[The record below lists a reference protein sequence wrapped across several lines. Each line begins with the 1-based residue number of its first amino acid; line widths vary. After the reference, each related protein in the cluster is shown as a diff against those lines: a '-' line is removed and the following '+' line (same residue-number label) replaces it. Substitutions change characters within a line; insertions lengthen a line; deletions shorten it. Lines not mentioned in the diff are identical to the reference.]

1 MINKEEWKSLVQNT
15 LQMMYEESGH
25 EGALS
30 PVVLQVPPK
39 PEMGD
44 LAFPLFAYAKAFSKA
59 PNVLAQEL
67 SARINALPSGSDAD
81 KQDADKQ
88 SSSKPDGEAFALGP
102 YMNVRVNM
110 DDVVSQMYEKIKAGG
125 ASYGHTDLLGSKKV
139 MIEFS
144 CPNTNKP
151 LHLGHVRNDCIGQ
164 SMSQILKACGAN
176 VMKVNLI
183 NNRGV
188 HICKSMLAYQKFGNG
203 ETPQSSGIKGDHLVG
218 DYYVRFAQ
226 WESDELKK
234 DTEANIAKG
243 MSEEDA
249 KALAKR
255 ENGPDMEAQAMLRK
269 WEQGDPQVMELW
281 KLMNGWTLD
290 GVAQTYER
298 TGISFDK
305 YYYESDTYK
314 LGKDKVLEGLE
325 RGIFQKADDGSIYI
339 DNSDIGLDRKILLRR
354 DGTSIYITQ
363 DIGTAINRHED
374 WPFDS
379 LIYVVASE
387 QNYHFKVLFHVLD
400 KLGYSWAKDLHHL
413 SYGMVFLPEGKMKS
427 REGTVVDADNLIDDL
442 TKMAKEQILE
452 KGREDDLDDVDE
464 TAHKIALGALN
475 YYILQFNPSK
485 DFVFNPKE
493 SLSFNGNTGPYLQYM
508 GARISS
514 MLRKYDE
521 SAYRDVAFN
530 PAVLSLED
538 EREMLKMLA
547 SFPEVVGKA
556 CKQYDPSIVCAFL
569 YDLSKRFSHWYH
581 DNQIL
586 KADTPELV
594 KARVSLCEMV
604 LQVMKNAFDLV
615 GIPFLEKM

>member
-1 MINKEEWKSLVQNT
+1 MINKEEWKALVQSR
-15 LQMMYEESGH
+15 LQNLYEKSGQ
-25 EGALS
+25 EGSLQ
-30 PVVLQVPPK
+30 PVVMQVPPK

-44 LAFPLFAYAKAFSKA
+44 LAFPLFAYAKVFSKA
-59 PNVLAQEL
+59 PNLLAQEL
-67 SARINALPSGSDAD
+67 TADINSLEN
-81 KQDADKQ
+81 
-88 SSSKPDGEAFALGP
+88 KPDGEAFALGP

-110 DDVVSQMYEKIKAGG
+110 DNVVTQLYE
-125 ASYGHTDLLGSKKV
+125 DLSTKKEGFGKSNLLKDKKV

-188 HICKSMLAYQKFGNG
+188 HICKSMLAYKLFGNG
-203 ETPQSSGIKGDHLVG
+203 ETPESSGIKGDHLVG
-218 DYYVRFAQ
+218 NYYVRFAQ
-226 WESDELKK
+226 WEAEELKK
-234 DTEANIAKG
+234 DTEANLAKG
-243 MSEEDA
+243 MSEEEA
-249 KALAKR
+249 KAEAKKT
-255 ENGPDMEAQAMLRK
+255 NKPDLEAQAMLRA
-269 WEQGDPQVMELW
+269 WEQGDPEVLKLW
-281 KLMNGWTLD
+281 KLMNTWTLD
-290 GVAQTYER
+290 GVAQTYKR

-325 RGIFQKADDGSIYI
+325 RGIFQKAEDGSIFI
-339 DNSDIGLDRKILLRR
+339 DNSDIGLDKKILLRK

-427 REGTVVDADNLIDDL
+427 REGTVVDADELIQTL
-442 TKMAKEQILE
+442 TDMAKTEILE
-452 KGREDDLDDVDE
+452 KGRETDLEDVDD
-464 TAHKIALGALN
+464 TAYKIALGALN

-521 SAYRDVAFN
+521 VKDQYQKVAFD

-538 EREMLKMLA
+538 EREMLKSLS
-547 SFPEVVGKA
+547 SFQEVVTKA
-556 CKQYDPSIVCAFL
+556 CSQYDPSLICVYL

-586 KADTPELV
+586 KADTPELI
-594 KARVSLCEMV
+594 KARVCLCQMV

>member
-15 LQMMYEESGH
+15 LQRMYEESGH
-25 EGALS
+25 EGMLS

-67 SARINALPSGSDAD
+67 SARINAISEDPNAN
-81 KQDADKQ
+81 
-88 SSSKPDGEAFALGP
+88 KPDGEAFALGP

-110 DDVVSQMYEKIKAGG
+110 DSVVSQMYGKIKAGG
-125 ASYGHTDLLGSKKV
+125 ASYGHSNLLEDRKV

-218 DYYVRFAQ
+218 NYYVRFAQ
-226 WESDELKK
+226 WEAQELKK
-234 DTEANIAKG
+234 DTKANMAKG

-249 KALAKR
+249 KALAKK

-269 WEQGDPQVMELW
+269 WEQGDPQVMDLW
-281 KLMNGWTLD
+281 KLMNGWTLA

-325 RGIFQKADDGSIYI
+325 RGIFQKADDGSVYI

-400 KLGYSWAKDLHHL
+400 KLGYAWAKDLHHL

-427 REGTVVDADNLIDDL
+427 REGTVVDADDLIQSL
-442 TKMAKEQILE
+442 TDMAKEQILE
-452 KGREDDLDDVDE
+452 KGREEDLDDVDD

-521 SAYRDVAFN
+521 AAYHDVAFN
-530 PAVLSLED
+530 PAALSLED

-556 CKQYDPSIVCAFL
+556 CTQYDPSIVCAFL
-569 YDLSKRFSHWYH
+569 YDLSKKFSHWYH

-586 KADTPELV
+586 KADTPELI

>member
-1 MINKEEWKSLVQNT
+1 MINKGEWKSLVQNT
-15 LQMMYEESGH
+15 FQRMYEESGH
-25 EGALS
+25 EGMLS

-67 SARINALPSGSDAD
+67 SARINAISEDPNAN
-81 KQDADKQ
+81 
-88 SSSKPDGEAFALGP
+88 KPDGEAFALGP

-110 DDVVSQMYEKIKAGG
+110 DSVVSQMYGKIKSSG
-125 ASYGHTDLLGSKKV
+125 ASYGHSNLLEDRKV

-218 DYYVRFAQ
+218 NYYVRFAQ
-226 WESDELKK
+226 WEAQELKK
-234 DTEANIAKG
+234 DTKANMAKG

-249 KALAKR
+249 KALAKK

-269 WEQGDPQVMELW
+269 WEQGDQQVMELW
-281 KLMNGWTLD
+281 RLMNGWTLD
-290 GVAQTYER
+290 GVAKTYER

-400 KLGYSWAKDLHHL
+400 KLGYAWAKDLHHL

-427 REGTVVDADNLIDDL
+427 REGTVVDADDLIQSL
-442 TKMAKEQILE
+442 TDMAKEQILE
-452 KGREDDLDDVDE
+452 KGREEDLDDVDD

-521 SAYRDVAFN
+521 AAYHDVAFN
-530 PAVLSLED
+530 PAALSLED

-556 CKQYDPSIVCAFL
+556 CTQYDPSIVCAFL
-569 YDLSKRFSHWYH
+569 YDLSKKFSHWYH

>member
-15 LQMMYEESGH
+15 LQRMYEESGH
-25 EGALS
+25 EGMLS

-67 SARINALPSGSDAD
+67 SARINAISEDPNAN
-81 KQDADKQ
+81 
-88 SSSKPDGEAFALGP
+88 KPDGEAFALGP

-110 DDVVSQMYEKIKAGG
+110 DSVVSQMYGKIKVGG
-125 ASYGHTDLLGSKKV
+125 ASYGHSNLLGAKKV

-164 SMSQILKACGAN
+164 SMSQILKACGAD

-203 ETPQSSGIKGDHLVG
+203 ETPESSGIKGDHLVG
-218 DYYVRFAQ
+218 NYYVRFAE
-226 WESDELKK
+226 WEAHELEK
-234 DTEANIAKG
+234 DTAANIAKG
-243 MSEEDA
+243 MSEEEA
-249 KALAKR
+249 KALAKK

-269 WEQGDPQVMELW
+269 WEQGDPQVMDLW
-281 KLMNGWTLD
+281 RLMNGWTLD

-325 RGIFQKADDGSIYI
+325 RGIFQKADDGSVYI

-387 QNYHFKVLFHVLD
+387 QNYHFKVLFHVLE

-442 TKMAKEQILE
+442 TKMAKDQILE
-452 KGREDDLDDVDE
+452 KGREGDLDDVDG

-475 YYILQFNPSK
+475 YYILQFNPNK

-521 SAYRDVAFN
+521 AAYHDVAFN

-538 EREMLKMLA
+538 EREMLKKLS

-556 CKQYDPSIVCAFL
+556 CTQYDPSIVCAFL
-569 YDLSKRFSHWYH
+569 YDLSKKFSHWYH

>member
-1 MINKEEWKSLVQNT
+1 MINKEEWKGLVQNT
-15 LQMMYEESGH
+15 LQRMYEECGH
-25 EGALS
+25 EGMLS

-67 SARINALPSGSDAD
+67 SARVNALDGDFGAN
-81 KQDADKQ
+81 
-88 SSSKPDGEAFALGP
+88 KPDGEAFALGP

-110 DDVVSQMYEKIKAGG
+110 DSVVSQMYGKIKAGG
-125 ASYGHTDLLGSKKV
+125 ASYGHSNLLGTKKV

-164 SMSQILKACGAN
+164 SMSQILKACGAD

-203 ETPQSSGIKGDHLVG
+203 ETPESSGIKGDHLVG
-218 DYYVRFAQ
+218 NYYVRFAQ
-226 WESDELKK
+226 WEAHELEK
-234 DTEANIAKG
+234 DTAANIAKG
-243 MSEEDA
+243 MSEEEA
-249 KALAKR
+249 KALAKK

-269 WEQGDPQVMELW
+269 WEQGDPQVMDLW
-281 KLMNGWTLD
+281 KLMNGWTLA

-325 RGIFQKADDGSIYI
+325 RGIFQKADDGSIFI

-387 QNYHFKVLFHVLD
+387 QNYHFKVLFHVLE

-442 TKMAKEQILE
+442 TKMAKDQILE
-452 KGREDDLDDVDE
+452 KGREGDLDDVDG

-475 YYILQFNPSK
+475 YYILQFNPNK

-521 SAYRDVAFN
+521 AAYHDVAFN
-530 PAVLSLED
+530 PAALSLED

-556 CKQYDPSIVCAFL
+556 CTQYDPSIVCAFL
-569 YDLSKRFSHWYH
+569 YDLSKKFSHWYH

>member
-1 MINKEEWKSLVQNT
+1 MINKEEWKGLVQNT
-15 LQMMYEESGH
+15 LQRMYEECGH
-25 EGALS
+25 EGILS

-67 SARINALPSGSDAD
+67 SARVNALDGDFGAN
-81 KQDADKQ
+81 
-88 SSSKPDGEAFALGP
+88 KPDGEAFALGP

-110 DDVVSQMYEKIKAGG
+110 DSVVSQMYGKIKSSG
-125 ASYGHTDLLGSKKV
+125 ASYGHSNLLEDRKV

-218 DYYVRFAQ
+218 NYYVRFAQ
-226 WESDELKK
+226 WEAQELKK
-234 DTEANIAKG
+234 DTKANMAKG

-249 KALAKR
+249 KALAKK

-269 WEQGDPQVMELW
+269 WEQGDPQVMDLW
-281 KLMNGWTLD
+281 KLMNGWTLA

-400 KLGYSWAKDLHHL
+400 KLGYAWAKDLHHL

-452 KGREDDLDDVDE
+452 KGREDDLDDVDD

-521 SAYRDVAFN
+521 AAYHDVAFN
-530 PAVLSLED
+530 PAVLSIED

-556 CKQYDPSIVCAFL
+556 CTQYDPSIVCAFL
-569 YDLSKRFSHWYH
+569 YDLSKKFSHWYH

>member
-15 LQMMYEESGH
+15 LQRMYEESGH
-25 EGALS
+25 EGMLS

-67 SARINALPSGSDAD
+67 SARINAISEDPNAN
-81 KQDADKQ
+81 
-88 SSSKPDGEAFALGP
+88 KPDGEAFALGP

-110 DDVVSQMYEKIKAGG
+110 DSVVSQMYGKIKAGG
-125 ASYGHTDLLGSKKV
+125 ASYGHSNLLGTKKV

-164 SMSQILKACGAN
+164 SMSQILKACGAD

-203 ETPQSSGIKGDHLVG
+203 ETPESSGIKGDHLVG
-218 DYYVRFAQ
+218 NYYVRFAE
-226 WESDELKK
+226 WEAHELEK
-234 DTEANIAKG
+234 DTAANIAKG
-243 MSEEDA
+243 MSEEEA
-249 KALAKR
+249 KALAKK

-269 WEQGDPQVMELW
+269 WEQGDQQVMELW
-281 KLMNGWTLD
+281 RLMNGWTLD
-290 GVAQTYER
+290 GVAKTYER

-325 RGIFQKADDGSIYI
+325 RGIFQKADDGSVYI

-400 KLGYSWAKDLHHL
+400 KLGYAWAKNLHHL

-442 TKMAKEQILE
+442 TKMAKDQILE
-452 KGREDDLDDVDE
+452 KGREGDLDDVDG

-475 YYILQFNPSK
+475 YYILQFNPNK

-521 SAYRDVAFN
+521 AAYLDVAFN
-530 PAVLSLED
+530 HAVLSLED

-556 CKQYDPSIVCAFL
+556 CTQYDPSIVCAFL
-569 YDLSKRFSHWYH
+569 YDLSKKFSHWYH

>member
-15 LQMMYEESGH
+15 LQAMYEESGH
-25 EGALS
+25 EGSLQ

-67 SARINALPSGSDAD
+67 SARINAISEDPNAN
-81 KQDADKQ
+81 
-88 SSSKPDGEAFALGP
+88 KPDGEAFALGP

-110 DDVVSQMYEKIKAGG
+110 DSVVSQMYGKIKSSG
-125 ASYGHTDLLGSKKV
+125 ASYGHSNLLEDRKV

-218 DYYVRFAQ
+218 NYYVRFAQ
-226 WESDELKK
+226 WEAQELKK
-234 DTEANIAKG
+234 DTKANMAKG

-249 KALAKR
+249 KALAKK

-269 WEQGDPQVMELW
+269 WEQGDPQVMDLW
-281 KLMNGWTLD
+281 RLMNGWTLD
-290 GVAQTYER
+290 GVAKTYER

-400 KLGYSWAKDLHHL
+400 KLGYAWAKDLHHL

-427 REGTVVDADNLIDDL
+427 REGTVVDADDLIQSL
-442 TKMAKEQILE
+442 TDMAKEQILE
-452 KGREDDLDDVDE
+452 KGREEDLDDVDD

-521 SAYRDVAFN
+521 AAYLDVAFN

-556 CKQYDPSIVCAFL
+556 CTQYDPSIVCAFL
-569 YDLSKRFSHWYH
+569 YDLSKKFSHWYH

>member
-1 MINKEEWKSLVQNT
+1 MINKEEWKGLVQNT
-15 LQMMYEESGH
+15 LQRMYEECGH
-25 EGALS
+25 EGMLS

-67 SARINALPSGSDAD
+67 SARVNALDGDFGAN
-81 KQDADKQ
+81 
-88 SSSKPDGEAFALGP
+88 KPDGEAFALGP

-110 DDVVSQMYEKIKAGG
+110 DSVVSQMYGKIKSSG
-125 ASYGHTDLLGSKKV
+125 ASYGHSNLLEDRKV

-218 DYYVRFAQ
+218 NYYVRFAQ
-226 WESDELKK
+226 WEAQELKK
-234 DTEANIAKG
+234 DTKANMAKG

-249 KALAKR
+249 KALAKK

-269 WEQGDPQVMELW
+269 WEQGDPQVMDLW
-281 KLMNGWTLD
+281 KLMNGWTLA

-325 RGIFQKADDGSIYI
+325 RGIFQKADDGSVYI

-400 KLGYSWAKDLHHL
+400 KLGYAWAKDLHHL

-452 KGREDDLDDVDE
+452 KGREEDLDDVDD

-521 SAYRDVAFN
+521 AAYHDVAFN

-556 CKQYDPSIVCAFL
+556 CTQYDPSIVCAFL
-569 YDLSKRFSHWYH
+569 YDLSKKFSHWYH

>member
-1 MINKEEWKSLVQNT
+1 MINKEEWKGLVQNT
-15 LQMMYEESGH
+15 LQRMYEECGH
-25 EGALS
+25 EGMLS

-67 SARINALPSGSDAD
+67 SARINAISEDPNAN
-81 KQDADKQ
+81 
-88 SSSKPDGEAFALGP
+88 KPDGEAFALGP

-110 DDVVSQMYEKIKAGG
+110 DSVVSQMYGKIKAGG
-125 ASYGHTDLLGSKKV
+125 ASYGHSNLLGTKKV

-164 SMSQILKACGAN
+164 SMSQILKACGAD

-203 ETPQSSGIKGDHLVG
+203 ETPESSGIKGDHLVG
-218 DYYVRFAQ
+218 NYYVRFAE
-226 WESDELKK
+226 WEAHELEK
-234 DTEANIAKG
+234 DTAANIAKG
-243 MSEEDA
+243 MSEEEA
-249 KALAKR
+249 KALAKK

-269 WEQGDPQVMELW
+269 WEQGDQQVMELW
-281 KLMNGWTLD
+281 RLMNGWTLD
-290 GVAQTYER
+290 GVAKTYER

-325 RGIFQKADDGSIYI
+325 RGIFQKADDGSVYI

-387 QNYHFKVLFHVLD
+387 QNYHFKVLFHVLE

-442 TKMAKEQILE
+442 TKMAKDQILE
-452 KGREDDLDDVDE
+452 KGREGDLDDVDG

-475 YYILQFNPSK
+475 YYILQFNPNK

-521 SAYRDVAFN
+521 AAYLDVAFN

-556 CKQYDPSIVCAFL
+556 CTQYDPSIVCAFL
-569 YDLSKRFSHWYH
+569 YDLSKKFSHWYH

>member
-1 MINKEEWKSLVQNT
+1 MINKGEWKSLVQNT
-15 LQMMYEESGH
+15 LQRMYEESGH
-25 EGALS
+25 EGMLS

-67 SARINALPSGSDAD
+67 SARINAISEDPNAN
-81 KQDADKQ
+81 
-88 SSSKPDGEAFALGP
+88 KPDGEAFALGP

-110 DDVVSQMYEKIKAGG
+110 DSVVSQMYGKIKSSG
-125 ASYGHTDLLGSKKV
+125 ASYGHSNLLEDRKV

-203 ETPQSSGIKGDHLVG
+203 ETPESSGIKGDHLVG
-218 DYYVRFAQ
+218 NYYVRFAQ
-226 WESDELKK
+226 WEAQELKK
-234 DTEANIAKG
+234 DTKANMAKG
-243 MSEEDA
+243 MSEEEA
-249 KALAKR
+249 KALAKK

-269 WEQGDPQVMELW
+269 WEQGDQQVMELW
-281 KLMNGWTLD
+281 RLMNGWTLD
-290 GVAQTYER
+290 GVAKTYER

-400 KLGYSWAKDLHHL
+400 KLGYAWAKDLHHL

-427 REGTVVDADNLIDDL
+427 REGTVVDADDLIQSL
-442 TKMAKEQILE
+442 TDMAKEQILE
-452 KGREDDLDDVDE
+452 KGREEDLDDVDD

-521 SAYRDVAFN
+521 AAYHDVAFN
-530 PAVLSLED
+530 PAALSLED

-556 CKQYDPSIVCAFL
+556 CTQYDPSIVCAFL
-569 YDLSKRFSHWYH
+569 YDLSKKFSHWYH

>member
-15 LQMMYEESGH
+15 LQRMYEECGH
-25 EGALS
+25 EGMLS

-67 SARINALPSGSDAD
+67 SARVNALDGDFGAN
-81 KQDADKQ
+81 
-88 SSSKPDGEAFALGP
+88 KPDGEAFALGP

-110 DDVVSQMYEKIKAGG
+110 DSVVSQMYGKIKSSG
-125 ASYGHTDLLGSKKV
+125 ASYGHSNLLEDRKV

-164 SMSQILKACGAN
+164 SMSQILKACGAD

-203 ETPQSSGIKGDHLVG
+203 ETPESSGIKGDHLVG
-218 DYYVRFAQ
+218 NYYVRFAQ
-226 WESDELKK
+226 WEAHELEK
-234 DTEANIAKG
+234 DTAANIAKG
-243 MSEEDA
+243 MSEEEA
-249 KALAKR
+249 KALAKK

-269 WEQGDPQVMELW
+269 WEQGDPQVMDLW
-281 KLMNGWTLD
+281 KLMNGWTLA

-325 RGIFQKADDGSIYI
+325 RGIFQKADDGSVYI

-387 QNYHFKVLFHVLD
+387 QNYHFKVLFHVLE

-452 KGREDDLDDVDE
+452 KGREEDLDDVDD

-521 SAYRDVAFN
+521 AAYLDVAFN

-556 CKQYDPSIVCAFL
+556 CTQYDPSIVCAFL
-569 YDLSKRFSHWYH
+569 YDLSKKFSHWYH

>member
-1 MINKEEWKSLVQNT
+1 MINREEWKNLVQAR
-15 LQMMYEESGH
+15 LQRMYELSGH
-25 EGALS
+25 EGALQN
-30 PVVLQVPPK
+30 VVVQVPPK
-39 PEMGD
+39 PELGD
-44 LAFPLFAYAKAFSKA
+44 LAFPLFAFAKAFGKA
-59 PNVLAQEL
+59 PNIIAQEL
-67 SARINALPSGSDAD
+67 SADINALAG
-81 KQDADKQ
+81 
-88 SSSKPDGEAFALGP
+88 KPDGEAFAAGP
-102 YMNVRVNM
+102 YMNVRLNM
-110 DDVVSQMYEKIKAGG
+110 DKMVSDLYLRIVKE
-125 ASYGHTDLLGSKKV
+125 ASSFGKTGILDGRKV

-164 SMSQILKACGAN
+164 SMSQILKAGGAE

-188 HICKSMLAYQKFGNG
+188 HICKSMLAYKMFGEG
-203 ETPQSSGIKGDHLVG
+203 ETPESSGIKGDHLVG
-218 DYYVRFAQ
+218 NYYVRFAQ
-226 WESDELKK
+226 WEKEVLDR
-234 DTEANIAKG
+234 DTAAFEAQGLSHDDAV
-243 MSEEDA
+243 A
-249 KALAKR
+249 KAK
-255 ENGPDMEAQAMLRK
+255 ETNEPDLKAQAMLRD
-269 WEQGDPQVMELW
+269 WEAGVPEVIDLW
-281 KLMNGWTLD
+281 KLMNKWTLD
-290 GVAQTYER
+290 GVAETYKN

-325 RGIFQKADDGSIYI
+325 RGVFQKAEDGAVFI
-339 DNSDIGLDRKILLRR
+339 DNSDIGLDRKILLRK

-387 QNYHFKVLFHVLD
+387 QKYHFKVLFHVLD
-400 KLGYSWAKDLHHL
+400 KLGYPWAKDLHHL

-427 REGTVVDADNLIDDL
+427 REGTVVDADELIASL
-442 TKMAKEQILE
+442 TSMAREEIVE
-452 KGREDDLDDVDE
+452 KGREGDLDDVDR
-464 TAHKIALGALN
+464 TAHDIALGALN
-475 YYILQFNPSK
+475 YYILQFDPNK

-521 SAYRDVAFN
+521 VRADYDVIPFD
-530 PAVLSLED
+530 PSILSLED
-538 EREMLKMLA
+538 EREIIKLVGA
-547 SFPEVVGKA
+547 FPETVAKA
-556 CKQYDPSIVCAFL
+556 CRMYDPSVICAFL
-569 YDLSKRFSHWYH
+569 YDMSKRFSHWYH

-586 KADTPELV
+586 KAETESLI
-594 KARVSLCEMV
+594 KARVCLCEMV
-604 LQVMKNAFDLV
+604 LQTMKNAFDLV

>member
-15 LQMMYEESGH
+15 LQRMYEESGH
-25 EGALS
+25 EGMLS

-39 PEMGD
+39 PEIGD

-67 SARINALPSGSDAD
+67 SARVNALDGDFGAN
-81 KQDADKQ
+81 
-88 SSSKPDGEAFALGP
+88 KPDGEAFALGP

-110 DDVVSQMYEKIKAGG
+110 DSVVSQMYGKIKSSG
-125 ASYGHTDLLGSKKV
+125 ASYGHSNLLEDRKV

-218 DYYVRFAQ
+218 NYYVRFAQ
-226 WESDELKK
+226 WEAQELKK
-234 DTEANIAKG
+234 DTKANMAKG
-243 MSEEDA
+243 MSEEEA
-249 KALAKR
+249 KALAKK

-269 WEQGDPQVMELW
+269 WEQGDPQVMDLW
-281 KLMNGWTLD
+281 KLMNGWTLA

-400 KLGYSWAKDLHHL
+400 KLGYAWAKDLHHL

-427 REGTVVDADNLIDDL
+427 REGTVVDADDLIQSL
-442 TKMAKEQILE
+442 TDMAKEQILE
-452 KGREDDLDDVDE
+452 KGREEDLDDVDD

-475 YYILQFNPSK
+475 YYILQFNPNK

-521 SAYRDVAFN
+521 AAYHDVAFN

-556 CKQYDPSIVCAFL
+556 CTQYDPSIVCAFL
-569 YDLSKRFSHWYH
+569 YDLSKKFSHWYH

>member
-15 LQMMYEESGH
+15 LQRMYEESGH
-25 EGALS
+25 EGMLS

-67 SARINALPSGSDAD
+67 SARINALDGDFGAN
-81 KQDADKQ
+81 
-88 SSSKPDGEAFALGP
+88 KPDGEAFALGP

-110 DDVVSQMYEKIKAGG
+110 DSVVSQMYGKIKAGG
-125 ASYGHTDLLGSKKV
+125 ASYGHSNLLGTKKV

-164 SMSQILKACGAN
+164 SMSQILKACGAD

-203 ETPQSSGIKGDHLVG
+203 ETPESSGIKGDHLVG
-218 DYYVRFAQ
+218 NYYVRFAE
-226 WESDELKK
+226 WEAHELKK
-234 DTEANIAKG
+234 DTAANIAKG
-243 MSEEDA
+243 MSEEEA
-249 KALAKR
+249 KALAKK

-269 WEQGDPQVMELW
+269 WEQGDPQVMDLW
-281 KLMNGWTLD
+281 RLMNGWTLD

-325 RGIFQKADDGSIYI
+325 RGIFQKADDGSVYI

-400 KLGYSWAKDLHHL
+400 KLGYAWAKDLHHL

-442 TKMAKEQILE
+442 TKMAKDQILE
-452 KGREDDLDDVDE
+452 KGREGDLDDVGG

-521 SAYRDVAFN
+521 AAYHDVAFN

-538 EREMLKMLA
+538 EREMLKMLS

-556 CKQYDPSIVCAFL
+556 CTQYDPSIVCAFL
-569 YDLSKRFSHWYH
+569 YDLSKKFSHWYH

>member
-15 LQMMYEESGH
+15 LQRMYEESGH
-25 EGALS
+25 EGMLS

-67 SARINALPSGSDAD
+67 SARINAISEDPNAN
-81 KQDADKQ
+81 
-88 SSSKPDGEAFALGP
+88 KPDGEAFALGP

-110 DDVVSQMYEKIKAGG
+110 DSVVSQMYGKIKSSG
-125 ASYGHTDLLGSKKV
+125 ASYGHSNLLGAKKV

-218 DYYVRFAQ
+218 NYYVRFAQ
-226 WESDELKK
+226 WEAQELKK
-234 DTEANIAKG
+234 DTKANMAKG

-249 KALAKR
+249 KALAKK
-255 ENGPDMEAQAMLRK
+255 ENGPDMEAQAMLRR
-269 WEQGDPQVMELW
+269 WEQGDPQVMDLW
-281 KLMNGWTLD
+281 KLMNRWTLA

-325 RGIFQKADDGSIYI
+325 KGIFQKADDGSIYI

-400 KLGYSWAKDLHHL
+400 KLGYAWAKDLHHL

-442 TKMAKEQILE
+442 TKMAKDQILE
-452 KGREDDLDDVDE
+452 KGREGDLDDVDG

-475 YYILQFNPSK
+475 YYILQFNPNK

-521 SAYRDVAFN
+521 AAYHDVAFN

-556 CKQYDPSIVCAFL
+556 CTQYDPSIVCAFL
-569 YDLSKRFSHWYH
+569 YDLSKKFSHWYH

>member
-1 MINKEEWKSLVQNT
+1 
-15 LQMMYEESGH
+15 
-25 EGALS
+25 
-30 PVVLQVPPK
+30 
-39 PEMGD
+39 
-44 LAFPLFAYAKAFSKA
+44 
-59 PNVLAQEL
+59 
-67 SARINALPSGSDAD
+67 
-81 KQDADKQ
+81 
-88 SSSKPDGEAFALGP
+88 
-102 YMNVRVNM
+102 
-110 DDVVSQMYEKIKAGG
+110 
-125 ASYGHTDLLGSKKV
+125 
-139 MIEFS
+139 
-144 CPNTNKP
+144 
-151 LHLGHVRNDCIGQ
+151 
-164 SMSQILKACGAN
+164 
-176 VMKVNLI
+176 
-183 NNRGV
+183 
-188 HICKSMLAYQKFGNG
+188 
-203 ETPQSSGIKGDHLVG
+203 
-218 DYYVRFAQ
+218 
-226 WESDELKK
+226 
-234 DTEANIAKG
+234 
-243 MSEEDA
+243 
-249 KALAKR
+249 
-255 ENGPDMEAQAMLRK
+255 MLRK
-269 WEQGDPQVMELW
+269 WEQGDPQVMDLW
-281 KLMNGWTLD
+281 KLMNGWTLA

-325 RGIFQKADDGSIYI
+325 RGIFQKADDGSVYI

-387 QNYHFKVLFHVLD
+387 QNYHFKVLFHVLE

-442 TKMAKEQILE
+442 TKMAKDQILE
-452 KGREDDLDDVDE
+452 KGREGDLDDVDG

-475 YYILQFNPSK
+475 YYILQFNPNK

-521 SAYRDVAFN
+521 AAYLDVAFN

-538 EREMLKMLA
+538 EREMLKMLS

-556 CKQYDPSIVCAFL
+556 CTQYDPSIVCAFL
-569 YDLSKRFSHWYH
+569 YDLSKKFSHWYH

>member
-1 MINKEEWKSLVQNT
+1 MINKEEWKGLVQNT
-15 LQMMYEESGH
+15 LQRMYEESGH
-25 EGALS
+25 EGMLS

-67 SARINALPSGSDAD
+67 SARINAISEDPNAN
-81 KQDADKQ
+81 
-88 SSSKPDGEAFALGP
+88 KPDGEAFALGP

-110 DDVVSQMYEKIKAGG
+110 DSVVSQMYGKIKAGG
-125 ASYGHTDLLGSKKV
+125 ASYGHSNLLGTKKV

-164 SMSQILKACGAN
+164 SMSQILKACGAD

-188 HICKSMLAYQKFGNG
+188 HMCKSMLAYQKFGNG
-203 ETPQSSGIKGDHLVG
+203 ETPESSGIKGDHLVG
-218 DYYVRFAQ
+218 NYYVRFAE
-226 WESDELKK
+226 WEAHELEK
-234 DTEANIAKG
+234 DTAANIAKG
-243 MSEEDA
+243 MSEEEA
-249 KALAKR
+249 KALAKK

-269 WEQGDPQVMELW
+269 WEQGDPQVMDLW
-281 KLMNGWTLD
+281 KLMNGWTLA

-400 KLGYSWAKDLHHL
+400 KLGYAWAKDLHHL

-427 REGTVVDADNLIDDL
+427 REGTVVDADDLIQSL
-442 TKMAKEQILE
+442 TDMAKEQILE
-452 KGREDDLDDVDE
+452 KGREEDLDDVDG

-475 YYILQFNPSK
+475 YYILQFNPNK

-521 SAYRDVAFN
+521 AAYLDVAFN

-556 CKQYDPSIVCAFL
+556 CTQYDPSIVCAFL
-569 YDLSKRFSHWYH
+569 YDLSKKFSHWYH